1 MDRETIETAQFT
13 LPPGLPFPK
22 GIKKGHHV
30 YVSGMTA
37 FDEKGEFVGEGDISR
52 QTEQTLRNVVAV
64 VEGAGGTLADIVK
77 INIYLK
83 SASDFEAMNRAY
95 KGFFGKVAFP
105 ARTTIEAKL
114 AWDVFLIEIEAEAI
128 VD

>member
-1 MDRETIETAQFT
+1 MNREIIETGQLK

-30 YVSGMTA
+30 YVSGMTS
-37 FDEKGEFVGEGDISR
+37 FNENGEFVGEGDISR
-52 QTEQTLRNVVAV
+52 QTQQTLRNVVAV
-64 VEGAGGTLADIVK
+64 VEGAGGTIEDIVK
-77 INIYLK
+77 INVYLK

-95 KGFFGKVAFP
+95 KEFFGKVAFP
-105 ARTTIEAKL
+105 ARTTIEARL
-114 AWDVFLIEIEAEAI
+114 AWEAFLIEIEAEAI